1 MKTLAELL
9 RMMVMM
15 KTVMR
20 KYNRRSLLQLCS
32 FVLFINM
39 TDCGPCQATPRHDR
53 LSPTKALSI
62 ITSGSLRLGGKTNR
76 NIQMVQVVQEELKI
90 YMKTVLY
97 SPRYY
102 IVHT

>member
-20 KYNRRSLLQLCS
+20 KYNRRSLLQLVSS
-32 FVLFINM
+32 FFINI

-53 LSPTKALSI
+53 LSPTTTHPPPDLSD
-62 ITSGSLRLGGKTNR
+62 
-76 NIQMVQVVQEELKI
+76 E
-90 YMKTVLY
+90 
-97 SPRYY
+97 
-102 IVHT
+102 